1 MNLSP
6 LKNLKSD
13 IPASVVVFLVAMP
26 LSLGIAMASGAP
38 LYSGIISGIVG
49 GVVVGLISGSS
60 LGVSGA
66 AAGLAIIVLN
76 AISDLGG
83 FQVFLVSVI
92 LAGIIQIIMGYL
104 RAGIIG
110 YYFPSSVIEGMLA
123 GIGII
128 ILLKQ
133 IPHAVGYDNNPEG
146 DYSFLGVDGDNTFSE
161 LVNMF
166 GSINT
171 GSVIVTLVSLAILIF
186 WDTKFMKSKNF
197 TKIIPGPLVVV
208 ASGISLNIIFSGF
221 PKFSIGPENLVS
233 IPVPSNFNEFAGN
246 FSFPDFS
253 ALTNSEVYVTAIVIA
268 VVASLETLLSLE
280 AADKQDPF
288 KRVSPTNKELK
299 AQGVGNIISGFIGGL
314 PITQVI
320 VRSSA
325 NMQSGGKTK
334 SSTIMHGIW
343 LLLSIILI
351 PKLLNQIPLATLAA
365 ILLIVG
371 YKLAKPELFR
381 KMYRHG
387 MDQFI
392 PFIVTIVAM
401 LFSDLLIGISLGMVV
416 AIFIILRN
424 NYKVPYK
431 ISRRKILDENEIKII
446 LSEDVTFLNK
456 ASILNTLNQIPDNS
470 SVIIDG
476 SNSQFI
482 HHDIFEIIEDFKIS
496 SISRKIELSLVN
508 LYSGKQKEPLQH
520 FEISKS
526 KT

>member
-6 LKNLKSD
+6 FKNFKSD
-13 IPASVVVFLVAMP
+13 IPASIVVFLVAMP

-49 GVVVGLISGSS
+49 GVIVGLLSGSS

-83 FQVFLVSVI
+83 FEIFLVSVI

-128 ILLKQ
+128 IFLKQ
-133 IPHAVGYDNNPEG
+133 VPHAVGYDNTPEG
-146 DYSFLGVDGDNTFSE
+146 DYSFLGADGENTFTE
-161 LVNMF
+161 LIHMF
-166 GSINT
+166 ENINI

-197 TKIIPGPLVVV
+197 TKIIPGPLVAV
-208 ASGISLNIIFSGF
+208 ATGIILNNIFSVF
-221 PKFSIGPENLVS
+221 PKFTIGPEHLVS

-253 ALTNSEVYVTAIVIA
+253 ALTNSEVYITAIVIA

-280 AADKQDPF
+280 AADKQDPL

-299 AQGVGNIISGFIGGL
+299 AQGIGNIISGFIGGL

-334 SSTIMHGIW
+334 SSTILHGIW

-365 ILLIVG
+365 ILLLVG

-381 KMYRHG
+381 KMYQHG
-387 MDQFI
+387 MGQFL

-401 LFSDLLIGISLGMVV
+401 LFSDLLKGISLGMVV

-431 ISRRKILDENEIKII
+431 IKTSKILGENEIKIM

-456 ASILNTLNQIPDNS
+456 ASILNILNQIPDNS

-476 SNSQFI
+476 SNTQFI
-482 HHDIFEIIEDFKIS
+482 HHDIFEIIEDFKINYVT
-496 SISRKIELSLVN
+496 RNIELSLVN